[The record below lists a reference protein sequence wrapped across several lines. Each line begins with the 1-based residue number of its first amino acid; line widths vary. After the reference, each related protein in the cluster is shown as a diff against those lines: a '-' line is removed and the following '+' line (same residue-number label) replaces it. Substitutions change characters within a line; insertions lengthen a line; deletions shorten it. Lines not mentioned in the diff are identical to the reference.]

1 MVVSTHRLGI
11 TMRTS
16 LSGPQRR
23 RVLHSDQHFAFLRN
37 VVHSAH
43 TPGIP
48 QRQYLMKH
56 FLGNHPCSLNHPQK
70 PSTHKKRRGTSFAL
84 DYPGDGTD
92 PQAGLILSGN
102 TLYGTASAGGS
113 GNAGTVFAVHTNGTG
128 FTSLHSFTATDYYT
142 GTNSDGANP
151 YAGLILSGNTL
162 YGTASAGGSGNAG
175 TVFAVHTNGTGFT
188 NLHSLTATDFNTG
201 TNSDGAYPNALI
213 LSGNTLYGTA

>member
-70 PSTHKKRRGTSFAL
+70 PSTHKKRRGTSKFHPTCRLPTVAN
-84 DYPGDGTD
+84 
-92 PQAGLILSGN
+92 LSF
-102 TLYGTASAGGS
+102 YK
-113 GNAGTVFAVHTNGTG
+113 
-128 FTSLHSFTATDYYT
+128 SLMHKNQD
-142 GTNSDGANP
+142 
-151 YAGLILSGNTL
+151 
-162 YGTASAGGSGNAG
+162 
-175 TVFAVHTNGTGFT
+175 
-188 NLHSLTATDFNTG
+188 
-201 TNSDGAYPNALI
+201 
-213 LSGNTLYGTA
+213 